1 MDEEGLQDT
10 ANKLIHIGRPI
21 PIDEV
26 RFFKQLEELN
36 QESRR
41 ESEYIRELVKQIV
54 TTYHPEEGDRSEYN
68 ERHTE
73 ALRHAAERIN
83 SDGG

>member
-10 ANKLIHIGRPI
+10 ANRLIHIGRSI

-36 QESRR
+36 QESKH
-41 ESEYIRELVKQIV
+41 ESAYIRDLVKQIV
-54 TTYHPEEGDRSEYN
+54 TTYHPEEGGEGSPDVSSR
-68 ERHTE
+68 TE
-73 ALRHAAERIN
+73 ALRHAAERI
-83 SDGG
+83 DEA